1 MKKFLLLF
9 LCLVVVQFT
18 KAQTPTYDFTAVND
32 DGLTIYYKVIDEAK
46 KEVSVA
52 GKDNMGNTY
61 ATVTKMVIP
70 DKVKKSDGTEYSV
83 TDIGYTF
90 TSSNTYPNLT
100 ELTLPSTL
108 KTLMW
113 QPFLGIRNIKKLV
126 IPAALEEANGII
138 FQAIGGPCKWEEIDI
153 LGATPPINTFPI
165 PSYPYPAFNMD
176 LTNIKVYLPV
186 DCSLNY
192 KAREDWRINAIDN
205 TPVPYLER
213 ITLNANGYA
222 SLYLENE
229 NCEVPAGCTAY
240 IVKGSKQGAG
250 SYPDADIKAFAAG
263 SIIPK
268 QTAFILENLN
278 AKGQTIGYHAHVS
291 GTEVDVSDNLLV
303 GSATETEFSGTGY
316 RYYIF
321 SSGSL
326 GQGFYHQ
333 GTRKGESIKVKAHHA
348 GLRLPVTGYGLAPA
362 KAFVFDFEAA
372 KQKLITGIS
381 VHPTTD
387 ATPKNDVIYDLQ
399 GRRVTHPTRGIYIV
413 NGKKIIFN

>member
-46 KEVSVA
+46 KEVKVA
-52 GKDNMGNTY
+52 EKNSMGNTY

-70 DKVKKSDGTEYSV
+70 DKVKKSDGTEYTV
-83 TDIGYTF
+83 TDIGWIF
-90 TSSNTYPNLT
+90 TGANDYPNLT

-113 QPFLGIRNIKKLV
+113 QPFLGIQNIKKLV
-126 IPAALEEANGII
+126 MPAGIEKTGGII
-138 FQAIGGPCKWEEIDI
+138 FQAYVPCKWEEIYI
-153 LGATPPINTFPI
+153 LRTTLPATTFN
-165 PSYPYPAFNMD
+165 YPVFNMD
-176 LTNIKVYLPV
+176 LTNVKVYLPV

-192 KAREDWRINAIDN
+192 KARSDWEINARDN

-291 GTEVDVSDNLLV
+291 GIEVDVSGNLLV

-333 GTRKGESIKVKAHHA
+333 GTRKGESIKVKAHRA
-348 GLRLPVTGYGLAPA
+348 GLRLPVTGHGLAPA

-381 VHPTTD
+381 VHPTPD
-387 ATPKNDVIYDLQ
+387 AAPKDDVIYDLQ

-413 NGKKIIFN
+413 NGKKIMFN

>member
-46 KEVSVA
+46 KEVKVA
-52 GKDNMGNTY
+52 EKNSMGNTY

-70 DKVKKSDGTEYSV
+70 DKVKKSDGTEYTV

-90 TSSNTYPNLT
+90 TGSNTYPNLT

-113 QPFLGIRNIKKLV
+113 QPFLGIQNIKKLV
-126 IPAALEEANGII
+126 MPAGIEKTGGII
-138 FQAIGGPCKWEEIDI
+138 FQAYVPCKWEEIYI
-153 LGATPPINTFPI
+153 LRTTLPATTFN
-165 PSYPYPAFNMD
+165 YPVFNMD

-192 KAREDWRINAIDN
+192 KARSDWEINARDN
-205 TPVPYLER
+205 TPVPYLEP

-291 GTEVDVSDNLLV
+291 GTEVDVSGNLLV

-333 GTRKGESIKVKAHHA
+333 GTRKGESIKVKAHRA
-348 GLRLPVTGYGLAPA
+348 GLRLPVTGHGLAPA

-387 ATPKNDVIYDLQ
+387 ATPKDDVIYDLQ

-413 NGKKIIFN
+413 NGKKIMFN

>member
-1 MKKFLLLF
+1 MKRKLLLLF
-9 LCLVVVQFT
+9 VCIT
-18 KAQTPTYDFTAVND
+18 ATIMSRAQGSTYDFSALNA
-32 DGLTIYYKVIDEAK
+32 DGIMLYYKITDEPN
-46 KEVSVA
+46 KEVHLA
-52 GKDNMGNTY
+52 QNNTGDAY
-61 ATVTKMVIP
+61 KTVTKLVIP
-70 DKVKKSDGTEYSV
+70 DKVRNPSNVEYTV
-83 TDIGYTF
+83 TDIGSAFKWITL
-90 TSSNTYPNLT
+90 SLE
-100 ELTLPSTL
+100 ELVLPSTMKYF
-108 KTLMW
+108 KTW
-113 QPFLGIRNIKKLV
+113 QPFLTVKKVKKLI
-126 IPAALEEANGII
+126 IPAGVIAVNGII
-138 FQAIGGPCKWEEIDI
+138 FQGLDDLKELYLLPEN
-153 LGATPPINTFPI
+153 PPENISVHKQVGI
-165 PSYPYPAFNMD
+165 FNMQFSSTKIFTPTD
-176 LTNIKVYLPV
+176 RSYF
-186 DCSLNY
+186 Y
-192 KAREDWRINAIDN
+192 KTDVEWKRGNNGLI
-205 TPVPYLER
+205 VPYSEQ
-213 ITLNANGYA
+213 IMLNANGYA

-229 NCEVPAGCTAY
+229 NFEVPAGCTAY
-240 IVKGSKQGAG
+240 IIKGSKQGAG

-291 GTEVDVSDNLLV
+291 GTEVDVSGNLLV

-333 GTRKGESIKVKAHHA
+333 GTRKGESIKVKAHRA
-348 GLRLPVTGYGLAPA
+348 GLRLPVTGHGLAPA

-387 ATPKNDVIYDLQ
+387 AAPKDDVIYDLQ

-413 NGKKIIFN
+413 NGKKIMFN

>member
-52 GKDNMGNTY
+52 DKNRMGNTY

-70 DKVKKSDGTEYSV
+70 DKVKKSDGTEYTV

-90 TSSNTYPNLT
+90 TAGNNYPNLT

-113 QPFLGIRNIKKLV
+113 QPFLGIQNIKKLV
-126 IPAALEEANGII
+126 MPAGIEKTGGII
-138 FQAIGGPCKWEEIDI
+138 FQAYVPCKWEEIYI
-153 LGATPPINTFPI
+153 LRTTLPATTFN
-165 PSYPYPAFNMD
+165 YPVFNMD
-176 LTNIKVYLPV
+176 LTNVKVYLPV

-192 KAREDWRINAIDN
+192 KARSDWEINARDN
-205 TPVPYLER
+205 TPVPYLEP

-291 GTEVDVSDNLLV
+291 GTEVDVSGNLLV

-333 GTRKGESIKVKAHHA
+333 GTRQGESIKVKAHRA

-372 KQKLITGIS
+372 KQKLVTGIKLR
-381 VHPTTD
+381 PTPDT
-387 ATPKNDVIYDLQ
+387 APKNDVIYDLQ

>member
-52 GKDNMGNTY
+52 DKNRMGNTY

-70 DKVKKSDGTEYSV
+70 DKVKKSDGTEYTV

-90 TSSNTYPNLT
+90 TAGNNYPNLT

-113 QPFLGIRNIKKLV
+113 QPFLGIQNIKKLV
-126 IPAALEEANGII
+126 MPAGIEETGGII
-138 FQAIGGPCKWEEIDI
+138 FQAYEPCKWEEIYI
-153 LGATPPINTFPI
+153 LRTTLPATTFN
-165 PSYPYPAFNMD
+165 YPVFNMD
-176 LTNIKVYLPV
+176 LTNVKVYLPV

-192 KAREDWRINAIDN
+192 KARSDWEINAWSY

-291 GTEVDVSDNLLV
+291 GTEADVSGNLLV

-333 GTRKGESIKVKAHHA
+333 GMRKGESIKVKAHRA
-348 GLRLPVTGYGLAPA
+348 GLRLPVTGHGLAPA

-387 ATPKNDVIYDLQ
+387 ATPKDDVIYDLQ

>member
-46 KEVSVA
+46 KEVKVA
-52 GKDNMGNTY
+52 EKNSMGNTY

-70 DKVKKSDGTEYSV
+70 DKVKKSDGTEYTV

-90 TSSNTYPNLT
+90 TGSNTYPNLT

-126 IPAALEEANGII
+126 MPAGIEKTGGII
-138 FQAIGGPCKWEEIDI
+138 FQAYVPCKWEEIYI
-153 LGATPPINTFPI
+153 LRTTLPATTFN
-165 PSYPYPAFNMD
+165 YPVFNMD
-176 LTNIKVYLPV
+176 LTNVKVYLPV

-192 KAREDWRINAIDN
+192 KARSDWEINARDN
-205 TPVPYLER
+205 TSVPYLEP

-291 GTEVDVSDNLLV
+291 GTEADVSGNLLV
-303 GSATETEFSGTGY
+303 GSATETEFSGAGY

-333 GTRKGESIKVKAHHA
+333 GTRKGESIKVKAHRA
-348 GLRLPVTGYGLAPA
+348 GLRLPVTGHGLAPA